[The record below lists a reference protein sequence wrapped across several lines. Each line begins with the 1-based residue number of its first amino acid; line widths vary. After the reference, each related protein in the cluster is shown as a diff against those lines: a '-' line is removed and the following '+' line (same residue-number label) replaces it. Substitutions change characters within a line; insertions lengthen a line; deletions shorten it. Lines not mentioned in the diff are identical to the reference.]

1 MAKQD
6 YYDTLGISKSAS
18 SAEIKK
24 AYRKMAIK
32 YHPDKNPNDTSAE
45 GKFKEAAEAYEVL
58 SDGNKKARY
67 DQYGHAAFD
76 GAQGGGGFGGGG
88 MNMDDIF
95 SQFGDIFG
103 WMVSAF
109 FVGIAGG
116 LMGHINGYIEPTEI
130 AFAGPTFGVFMVL
143 MAILG
148 GKGTL
153 WGPLVGATI
162 FHLFKEGFWTY
173 FLGWQYVALGVLI
186 IVIVVYFP
194 EGVMGWLREKY
205 PERFGEVVDEADLK
219 AQVELK

>member
-1 MAKQD
+1 MH
-6 YYDTLGISKSAS
+6 S
-18 SAEIKK
+18 
-24 AYRKMAIK
+24 
-32 YHPDKNPNDTSAE
+32 
-45 GKFKEAAEAYEVL
+45 YEVL
-58 SDGNKKARY
+58 FLQAGDGVL
-67 DQYGHAAFD
+67 G
-76 GAQGGGGFGGGG
+76 GAWTRGLGAVYKGQ
-88 MNMDDIF
+88 
-95 SQFGDIFG
+95 
-103 WMVSAF
+103 
-109 FVGIAGG
+109 G

-153 WGPLVGATI
+153 WGPLVGAVL

-194 EGVMGWLREKY
+194 EGLMGWLREKY
-205 PERFGEVVDEADLK
+205 PERFGEVIDEADRK